1 MSNIIYIGRV
11 KDMNISDFFDV
22 KDKTIVITGGAGI
35 ICSEMARTLG
45 SLGANIVVLDL
56 SESAMEKLSKELSE
70 KNIKHIVLKT
80 NVLEKEQLLKAKEET
95 ILNFGKIDVLI
106 NGAGGNH
113 PSATTSQDKSF
124 FELPQDAVQ
133 WVFNLNFLGT
143 FLASQVFGEY
153 FAEKG
158 EGQIIN
164 ISSMNAFRPLTNI
177 PAYSAAKAAVSN
189 FTQWLAVHMNHNYS
203 KKIRV
208 NAIAPG
214 FLLTN
219 QNKFLLTND
228 DGSLTTRGN
237 KILEHTPMERFG
249 TPQDLISTIL
259 WLISEKSA
267 FVNGI
272 VVPIDGGFSAYSGV
286 YST

>member
-259 WLISEKSA
+259 WLISEKSS

-286 YST
+286 

>member
-1 MSNIIYIGRV
+1 
-11 KDMNISDFFDV
+11 MNISDFFDV

-208 NAIAPG
+208 NAVAPG

-259 WLISEKSA
+259 WLISEKSS

-286 YST
+286 

>member
-1 MSNIIYIGRV
+1 MSKIIYIGRV
-11 KDMNISDFFDV
+11 KAMNISDFFDV

-80 NVLEKEQLLKAKEET
+80 NVLDKEQLLKAKEET

-124 FELPQDAVQ
+124 FELPQDVVQ

-259 WLISEKSA
+259 WLISEKSS

-286 YST
+286 

>member
-95 ILNFGKIDVLI
+95 LSKFGKIDVLI

-113 PSATTSQDKSF
+113 PSATTSKEKSF
-124 FELPQDAVQ
+124 FELPQDSIQ

-143 FLASQVFGEY
+143 FLASQIFGEY

-219 QNKFLLTND
+219 QNRFLLTNE
-228 DGSLTTRGN
+228 DGSLTARGN

-249 TPQDLISTIL
+249 TPEDLISTVI
-259 WLISEKSA
+259 WLISDKSA

-286 YST
+286 

>member
-1 MSNIIYIGRV
+1 MINVSKVEDYFNVEGKV
-11 KDMNISDFFDV
+11 
-22 KDKTIVITGGAGI
+22 IVITGGAGVL
-35 ICSEMARTLG
+35 CSEMAR
-45 SLGANIVVLDL
+45 SLGEAGGKIVILDL
-56 SESAMEKLSKELSE
+56 SERAMDMLSIELAKKSVE
-70 KNIKHIVLKT
+70 HMWIKT
-80 NVLEKEQLLKAKEET
+80 NVLQKNDLVIAKDEILET
-95 ILNFGKIDVLI
+95 FGKIDILI
-106 NGAGGNH
+106 NGAGGNR
-113 PSATTSQDKSF
+113 PEATTSKDKSF
-124 FELPQDAVQ
+124 FELPEDAVQ

-158 EGQIIN
+158 YGEIIN

-219 QNKFLLTND
+219 QNRFLLTNQ
-228 DGSLTTRGN
+228 DGSLTQRGN
-237 KILEHTPMERFG
+237 QILNHTPMGRFG
-249 TPQDLISTIL
+249 EPKDLVSTVM
-259 WLISEKSA
+259 WLISDSSE
-267 FVNGI
+267 FVNGV

-286 YST
+286 

>member
-80 NVLEKEQLLKAKEET
+80 NVLDKEQLLKAKEET

-124 FELPQDAVQ
+124 FELPQDVVQ

-259 WLISEKSA
+259 WLISEKSS

-286 YST
+286 

>member
-1 MSNIIYIGRV
+1 
-11 KDMNISDFFDV
+11 MNISNFFNV
-22 KDKTIVITGGAGI
+22 KDKTIVITGGAGV
-35 ICSEMARTLG
+35 ICSEMARSLG
-45 SLGANIVVLDL
+45 SLGAKIAVLDL
-56 SESAMEKLSKELSE
+56 SEKAMESLSKELSE
-70 KNIKHIVLKT
+70 KKIEHIVIKT
-80 NVLEKEQLLKAKEET
+80 NVLEKEQLIKAKEET
-95 ILNFGKIDVLI
+95 LSKFGKIDVLI

-113 PSATTSQDKSF
+113 PSATTSKEKSF
-124 FELPQDAVQ
+124 FELPQDSIQ

-143 FLASQVFGEY
+143 FLASQIFGEY

-219 QNKFLLTND
+219 QNRFLLTNE
-228 DGSLTTRGN
+228 DGSLTARGN

-259 WLISEKSA
+259 WLISEKSS

-286 YST
+286 

>member
-124 FELPQDAVQ
+124 FELPQDVVQ

-259 WLISEKSA
+259 WLISEKSS

-286 YST
+286 

>member
-11 KDMNISDFFDV
+11 KDMNISDFFNV
-22 KDKTIVITGGAGI
+22 KDKTIVITGGAGV
-35 ICSEMARTLG
+35 ICSEMARSLG
-45 SLGANIVVLDL
+45 SLGAKIAVLDL

-208 NAIAPG
+208 NAVAPG

-259 WLISEKSA
+259 WLISEKSS

-286 YST
+286 

>member
-1 MSNIIYIGRV
+1 
-11 KDMNISDFFDV
+11 MNISDFFDV

-143 FLASQVFGEY
+143 
-153 FAEKG
+153 
-158 EGQIIN
+158 
-164 ISSMNAFRPLTNI
+164 
-177 PAYSAAKAAVSN
+177 
-189 FTQWLAVHMNHNYS
+189 
-203 KKIRV
+203 
-208 NAIAPG
+208 
-214 FLLTN
+214 
-219 QNKFLLTND
+219 
-228 DGSLTTRGN
+228 
-237 KILEHTPMERFG
+237 
-249 TPQDLISTIL
+249 
-259 WLISEKSA
+259 
-267 FVNGI
+267 
-272 VVPIDGGFSAYSGV
+272 
-286 YST
+286 

>member
-208 NAIAPG
+208 NAVAPG

-219 QNKFLLTND
+219 QNRFLLTNE
-228 DGSLTTRGN
+228 DGSLTARGN

-249 TPQDLISTIL
+249 TPEDLISTVI
-259 WLISEKSA
+259 WLISDKSA

-286 YST
+286 

>member
-45 SLGANIVVLDL
+45 SLGAKIAVLDL

-259 WLISEKSA
+259 WLISEKSS

-286 YST
+286 

>member
-35 ICSEMARTLG
+35 ICSEMARSLG
-45 SLGANIVVLDL
+45 SLGAKIAVLDL

-208 NAIAPG
+208 NAVAPG

-259 WLISEKSA
+259 WLISEKSS

-286 YST
+286 

>member
-259 WLISEKSA
+259 WLIGEKSS

-286 YST
+286 

>member
-143 FLASQVFGEY
+143 FLASQVFGKY

-259 WLISEKSA
+259 WLISEKSS

-286 YST
+286 

>member
-11 KDMNISDFFDV
+11 KAMNISDFFDV

-80 NVLEKEQLLKAKEET
+80 NVLDKEQLLKAKEET

-124 FELPQDAVQ
+124 FELPQDVVQ

-208 NAIAPG
+208 NAVAPG

-259 WLISEKSA
+259 WLISEKSS

-286 YST
+286 

>member
-1 MSNIIYIGRV
+1 MSKIIYIGRV
-11 KDMNISDFFDV
+11 KAMNISDFFDV

-208 NAIAPG
+208 NAVAPG

-259 WLISEKSA
+259 WLISEKSS

-286 YST
+286 

>member
-80 NVLEKEQLLKAKEET
+80 NVLDKEQLLKAKEET

-124 FELPQDAVQ
+124 FELPQDVVQ

-208 NAIAPG
+208 NAVAPG

-259 WLISEKSA
+259 WLISEKSS

-286 YST
+286 

>member
-219 QNKFLLTND
+219 QNKFLLTNE
-228 DGSLTTRGN
+228 DGSLTARGN

-259 WLISEKSA
+259 WLISEKSS

-286 YST
+286 

>member
-95 ILNFGKIDVLI
+95 LSKFGKIDVLI

-113 PSATTSQDKSF
+113 PSATTSKEKSF
-124 FELPQDAVQ
+124 FELPQDSIQ

-143 FLASQVFGEY
+143 FLASQIFGEY

-219 QNKFLLTND
+219 QNRFLLTNE
-228 DGSLTTRGN
+228 DGSLTARGN

-259 WLISEKSA
+259 WLISEKSS

-286 YST
+286 

>member
-208 NAIAPG
+208 NAVAPG

-259 WLISEKSA
+259 WLISEKSS

-286 YST
+286 

>member
-1 MSNIIYIGRV
+1 MSKIIYIGRV
-11 KDMNISDFFDV
+11 KAMNISDFFDV

-259 WLISEKSA
+259 WLISEKSS

-286 YST
+286 

>member
-124 FELPQDAVQ
+124 FELPQDVVQ

-208 NAIAPG
+208 NAVAPG

-259 WLISEKSA
+259 WLISEKSS

-286 YST
+286 

>member
-219 QNKFLLTND
+219 QNRFLLTNE
-228 DGSLTTRGN
+228 DGSLTARGN

-249 TPQDLISTIL
+249 TPEDLISTVI
-259 WLISEKSA
+259 WLISDKSA

-286 YST
+286 